1 MGDVRWSGRH
11 LARTSYQMARALARI
26 GLNKGDGVA
35 CLLPNCPEFVAF
47 HFACGLLGLRQTFL
61 NPLNSIEAGNCML
74 IAGEV
79 KALVSHDDLA
89 ERAVSMLVGEASGV
103 RLLSFGGRAAQ
114 DLAVLA
120 ENESAAPIHAALH
133 PTDAFALGFTSGSTG
148 KPKGVL
154 QSQRVIVQL
163 IMMTLANWEWPQT
176 IRSLISI
183 PITHAGGT
191 MILPTLLRGG
201 TLHIENGFDPQRVL
215 ATIARERITATIGV
229 PTMIY
234 KLLEHIGEAG
244 SDVSSLQSFFYG
256 ASPISAA
263 RLEEAM
269 SVFGPIFCQF
279 YGQTE
284 APMNVTYLSRADHD
298 LNRPHLLE
306 SCGQAQAGALV
317 GLLDEAGA
325 DVGVDV
331 EGEICVRGPLVM
343 EGYWK
348 DDEANRTAMEFG
360 WLHTGDIGR
369 RDADGYYYIVDRKK
383 DMIVSGGFNV
393 FPRDVEQ
400 ILSSHPR
407 ISQVAVIGIPHDVWG
422 EAVHAVVVPR
432 EGSALSFE
440 ELATFVRDRKGAIQ
454 SPKSIEFVASL
465 PLTPVGKVD
474 KTVLRAPH
482 WAGRARRVN

>member
-1 MGDVRWSGRH
+1 
-11 LARTSYQMARALARI
+11 
-26 GLNKGDGVA
+26 
-35 CLLPNCPEFVAF
+35 
-47 HFACGLLGLRQTFL
+47 
-61 NPLNSIEAGNCML
+61 
-74 IAGEV
+74 
-79 KALVSHDDLA
+79 
-89 ERAVSMLVGEASGV
+89 
-103 RLLSFGGRAAQ
+103 
-114 DLAVLA
+114 
-120 ENESAAPIHAALH
+120 
-133 PTDAFALGFTSGSTG
+133 
-148 KPKGVL
+148 
-154 QSQRVIVQL
+154 
-163 IMMTLANWEWPQT
+163 
-176 IRSLISI
+176 
-183 PITHAGGT
+183 
-191 MILPTLLRGG
+191 
-201 TLHIENGFDPQRVL
+201 
-215 ATIARERITATIGV
+215 
-229 PTMIY
+229 
-234 KLLEHIGEAG
+234 
-244 SDVSSLQSFFYG
+244 
-256 ASPISAA
+256 
-263 RLEEAM
+263 
-269 SVFGPIFCQF
+269 
-279 YGQTE
+279 
-284 APMNVTYLSRADHD
+284 MNVTYLSRADHD